1 MTTSKPVGVGLI
13 GYGFAG
19 KTFHAPLIRAVDG
32 LALRAIASSDAAK
45 VKKDFPGM
53 TVFANPADMIAAD
66 GIELI
71 VIATPNDSHAP
82 LARAALSAGRH
93 VVIDKPFTLDMAE
106 ARELIALAERQSR
119 LLSVFHNR
127 RWDSDFLAA
136 KFGVESGVLGT
147 VTHFESHIDRF
158 RPEVRDRWRERAEP
172 GAGVWYDLA
181 PHLIDQT
188 LQLFG
193 LPQSVQ
199 ANFMLQRP
207 GAQAVDWAHAVLTYP
222 QHRAVLHASMIAAGG
237 VPRFLV
243 HGDKGSLVKN
253 GIDQQEAQLLERHAA
268 RYEGLGRRSGPHAD
282 LERRGR
288 MSGHADAGGRSP
300 PLLHGHPRCLARRR
314 SQCRAA
320 DSGAGGHGG
329 AGSRDHIGRHRQQGG
344 VTLTEE
350 ERATFTASQGK
361 RQVRSILQRLNI
373 GLRPATSGFSSDV
386 LASASS

>member
-53 TVFANPADMIAAD
+53 TIFANPADMIAAD
-66 GIELI
+66 GIDLV

-82 LARAALSAGRH
+82 LARAALSAGKN

-106 ARELIALAERQSR
+106 ARELIALGERQSR

-222 QHRAVLHASMIAAGG
+222 RHRVVLHASMIAAGG
-237 VPRFLV
+237 SPRFLV
-243 HGDKGSLVKN
+243 HGDKGSLVKS
-253 GIDQQEAQLLERHAA
+253 GIDQQESQLLSGMLPGTNGWGVDLDRMQIWNSAGECRGMPTPAGDHR
-268 RYEGLGRRSGPHAD
+268 RYYVAIR
-282 LERRGR
+282 
-288 MSGHADAGGRSP
+288 DA
-300 PLLHGHPRCLARRR
+300 LHGTAPNAVPPIQALAVMAVLEAAIT
-314 SQCRAA
+314 SAVDGNRA
-320 DSGAGGHGG
+320 D
-329 AGSRDHIGRHRQQGG
+329 IP
-344 VTLTEE
+344 LTDE
-350 ERATFTASQGK
+350 ERTAFAASQSK
-361 RQVRSILQRLNI
+361 RQAAAS
-373 GLRPATSGFSSDV
+373 FS
-386 LASASS
+386 A

>member
-1 MTTSKPVGVGLI
+1 MMNDSKTIGVGLI

-32 LALRAIASSDAAK
+32 LALRAIASSDPAK

-53 TVFANPADMIAAD
+53 TVFSSPAEMIADD

-71 VIATPNDSHAP
+71 VIATPNESHAP
-82 LARAALSAGRH
+82 LARAALLAGKH
-93 VVIDKPFTLDMAE
+93 VVIDKPFALDMGQ
-106 ARELIALAERQSR
+106 ARDLVAMADRQAR

-158 RPEVRDRWRERAEP
+158 RPQVRDRWRERAEP

-193 LPQSVQ
+193 LPETVQ
-199 ANFMLQRP
+199 ANFLLQRP
-207 GAQAVDWAHAVLTYP
+207 GAQAVDWAHAVLSYP
-222 QHRAVLHASMIAAGG
+222 KHRVVLHASMIAAGG

-243 HGDKGSLVKN
+243 HGDKGSLVKH
-253 GIDQQEAQLLERHAA
+253 GIDQQEAQLLEGMLPGAA
-268 RYEGLGRRSGPHAD
+268 GWGVDPDRMQIWNSAGACRGMPTPAGDHRRYYIAMRDALRGVAPNAVPPIQALAVMAVLEAAITSSAD
-282 LERRGR
+282 GNRT
-288 MSGHADAGGRSP
+288 SIP
-300 PLLHGHPRCLARRR
+300 
-314 SQCRAA
+314 
-320 DSGAGGHGG
+320 
-329 AGSRDHIGRHRQQGG
+329 
-344 VTLTEE
+344 LTEE
-350 ERATFTASQGK
+350 ERAAFAASRK
-361 RQVRSILQRLNI
+361 PLQ
-373 GLRPATSGFSSDV
+373 AAAAFS
-386 LASASS
+386 A